1 MKKNLSRVAF
11 VDFINSWRQRRR
23 RRRKPTID
31 DLTEMRLADIGDAV
45 TGKIN
50 IGNGWRDAK
59 TDPPLPEDFQPA
71 GYIRAFVTG
80 GERGPYIG
88 QMAFSHWR
96 GQTSH
101 GFWNKSDPGLKPA
114 WKSYT
119 LECEKPHHERPRQ
132 E

>member
-50 IGNGWRDAK
+50 IGNGWRDV
-59 TDPPLPEDFQPA
+59 Q
-71 GYIRAFVTG
+71 
-80 GERGPYIG
+80 
-88 QMAFSHWR
+88 
-96 GQTSH
+96 
-101 GFWNKSDPGLKPA
+101 N
-114 WKSYT
+114 
-119 LECEKPHHERPRQ
+119 
-132 E
+132 